1 MLPSAGSNKDHPD
14 LIFFPPFRTP
24 CGFCFVEFYTHAEAL
39 ASMRY
44 ISGTKLDERIIR
56 CDLDL
61 GYREGR
67 QFGRGKSGGQVC
79 TSNSCFCVTRAQND
93 ATNLRCETSTDKTM
107 TLDEEDGV
115 PRHRDWKSKGGARL
129 KNAMQ
134 MRSTLVQWQ
143 LAVKSGSM
151 HSHHP
156 RKQLISVLG
165 HPTTKMTVLDSA
177 LELMR
182 IPDGC
187 SFLLYF
193 CILS

>member
-1 MLPSAGSNKDHPD
+1 MHLQ
-14 LIFFPPFRTP
+14 LLL
-24 CGFCFVEFYTHAEAL
+24 CVTHAQ
-39 ASMRY
+39 S
-44 ISGTKLDERIIR
+44 
-56 CDLDL
+56 
-61 GYREGR
+61 
-67 QFGRGKSGGQVC
+67 
-79 TSNSCFCVTRAQND
+79 D
-93 ATNLRCETSTDKTM
+93 ATNLRCGTSTDKIM

-115 PRHRDWKSKGGARL
+115 PRHNDWKSKGGARS

-143 LAVKSGSM
+143 LVVKSGSM
-151 HSHHP
+151 RSHLP

-177 LELMR
+177 LELMK

>member
-1 MLPSAGSNKDHPD
+1 
-14 LIFFPPFRTP
+14 
-24 CGFCFVEFYTHAEAL
+24 
-39 ASMRY
+39 MRY
-44 ISGTKLDERIIR
+44 VSGTKLDERIIR

-61 GYREGR
+61 GYRDGR

-79 TSNSCFCVTRAQND
+79 TSNSYFLSRMPKSD
-93 ATNLRCETSTDKTM
+93 ATNLRCGTSTDKTM

-115 PRHRDWKSKGGARL
+115 PRHRDRKSKGGARS

-134 MRSTLVQWQ
+134 MRAMVQWQ

-151 HSHHP
+151 RSHLP
-156 RKQLISVLG
+156 QKQLINVLG

-177 LELMR
+177 LELMK
-182 IPDGC
+182 ILDGC

>member
-1 MLPSAGSNKDHPD
+1 MHLQ
-14 LIFFPPFRTP
+14 LLL
-24 CGFCFVEFYTHAEAL
+24 CVTHAQ
-39 ASMRY
+39 S
-44 ISGTKLDERIIR
+44 
-56 CDLDL
+56 
-61 GYREGR
+61 
-67 QFGRGKSGGQVC
+67 
-79 TSNSCFCVTRAQND
+79 D

-115 PRHRDWKSKGGARL
+115 PKHKDWKSKGGARL

-134 MRSTLVQWQ
+134 MGEITVVQWQ

-151 HSHHP
+151 RSHHP

-165 HPTTKMTVLDSA
+165 HPTTKMTVPDSA
-177 LELMR
+177 LELMK
-182 IPDGC
+182 ILDGC